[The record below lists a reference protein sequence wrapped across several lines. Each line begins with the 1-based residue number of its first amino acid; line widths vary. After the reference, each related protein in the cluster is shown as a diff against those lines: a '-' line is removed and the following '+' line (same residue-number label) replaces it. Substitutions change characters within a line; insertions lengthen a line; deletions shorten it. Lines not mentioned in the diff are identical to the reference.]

1 MVNIMTIEAG
11 MIFKSNVNN
20 AQFEVLT
27 VNERF
32 VTYKVLLDGKTI
44 SNKIHT
50 FGGKAFE
57 HCNLTRIA

>member
-1 MVNIMTIEAG
+1 MMNIEAG
-11 MIFKSNVNN
+11 MIFKGNVNG
-20 AQFEVLT
+20 AQFEILT

-32 VTYKVLLDGKTI
+32 VTYKVLLDGKAI

-50 FGGKAFE
+50 FGRKAFE